1 MFAAGGVALLIDTFT
16 LDAGYPIA
24 CHLFPGPAYPR
35 RVPLPLHVLGVGRS
49 DTDLPLLLADLHAV
63 LDAGT
68 RVALRFETAGGEG
81 WGPDRA
87 SDLVVGAGFVAIG
100 GTRTDG
106 RAVEVDVEHQR
117 SLPDTVAPEMR
128 LLVVGL
134 NPSPTSADS
143 GVGYHRPGNRFWPAV
158 LAAGLASVDRD
169 PRHALAH
176 HGLGMTDLV
185 RRTTAR
191 ADEVAPDEFR
201 DGFARV
207 ERLCAWLRPQAICF
221 VGLGGWRI
229 VADRKAVAGVQ
240 DRTLGGVP
248 VYVMPHTS
256 GLNAHSRL
264 DDLTAHLRAA
274 GELAD
279 SA

>member
-1 MFAAGGVALLIDTFT
+1 M
-16 LDAGYPIA
+16 
-24 CHLFPGPAYPR
+24 
-35 RVPLPLHVLGVGRS
+35 PLPHHRLGAGRT
-49 DTDLPLLLADLHAV
+49 DTDLPLLLAGLHAG
-63 LDAGT
+63 LDVGT
-68 RVALRFETAGGEG
+68 RATLRLEPLIGGG

-87 SDLVVGAGFVAIG
+87 ADLVVGAGFVVLG
-100 GTRTDG
+100 ETRTG
-106 RAVEVDVEHQR
+106 NNAVEVDIERQR
-117 SLPDTVAPEMR
+117 SLPDTVAPGMR

-134 NPSPTSADS
+134 NPSPASAAS

-158 LAAGLASVDRD
+158 LAAGVATVDRD

-201 DGFARV
+201 EGFARV
-207 ERLCAWLRPQAICF
+207 ERLCAWLRPLAACF
-221 VGLGGWRI
+221 VGLGGWRV
-229 VADRKAVAGVQ
+229 VADRHAVAGVQ

-264 DDLTAHLRAA
+264 EDLTGHLRAA

-279 SA
+279 GA

>member
-1 MFAAGGVALLIDTFT
+1 M
-16 LDAGYPIA
+16 
-24 CHLFPGPAYPR
+24 
-35 RVPLPLHVLGVGRS
+35 
-49 DTDLPLLLADLHAV
+49 
-63 LDAGT
+63 
-68 RVALRFETAGGEG
+68 
-81 WGPDRA
+81 
-87 SDLVVGAGFVAIG
+87 
-100 GTRTDG
+100 
-106 RAVEVDVEHQR
+106 EVDVERRH
-117 SLPDTVAPEMR
+117 SLPDTVSPGMR

-134 NPSPTSADS
+134 NPSPASADS

-158 LAAGLASVDRD
+158 LAAGVATVDRD

-185 RRTTAR
+185 RRTTVR

-201 DGFARV
+201 EGFARV
-207 ERLCAWLRPQAICF
+207 DRLCAWLRPLAACF
-221 VGLGGWRI
+221 VGLGGWRT

-264 DDLTAHLRAA
+264 EDLIAHFRAA
-274 GELAD
+274 GELAGG
-279 SA
+279 A